1 MEIAPREGASMAKCR
16 YRLAFAA
23 ALWLAPLGAAA
34 ALAQQA
40 AATGVFHGVGVVTA
54 VDPQTGALT
63 LDHDEIKGFM
73 GAMEMMYR
81 VDPGTLSAGIH
92 VGDRIGFDVDAG
104 RETIVSVKRLE
115 PAK

>member
-1 MEIAPREGASMAKCR
+1 MAER
-16 YRLAFAA
+16 RLHVVVVAV
-23 ALWLAPLGAAA
+23 ALWLAAPFALLCVPFVSAQPGATA
-34 ALAQQA
+34 
-40 AATGVFHGVGVVTA
+40 GVFHGAGVVTA
-54 VDPQTGALT
+54 IDPKTGALT

-81 VDPGTLSAGIH
+81 VDPSALSAGLH
-92 VGDRIGFDVDAG
+92 VGDRVGFDIDAG

>member
-1 MEIAPREGASMAKCR
+1 MGECR
-16 YRLAFAA
+16 LHVAVAVS
-23 ALWLAPLGAAA
+23 LWLAPLGAPA
-34 ALAQQA
+34 ALAQPA

-54 VDPQTGALT
+54 IDPQTGALT
-63 LDHDEIKGFM
+63 LDHGEIKGFM

-81 VDPGTLSAGIH
+81 VDPSALSAGLH
-92 VGDRIGFDVDAG
+92 VGNRVGFDIDAG

>member
-1 MEIAPREGASMAKCR
+1 MAECR
-16 YRLAFAA
+16 FHVVAVAV
-23 ALWLAPLGAAA
+23 ALWLAAPLAAPGASA

-40 AATGVFHGVGVVTA
+40 AASGVFHGVGVVTA
-54 VDPQTGALT
+54 IDPKTGALT

-81 VDPGTLSAGIH
+81 VDPSALSAGLH
-92 VGDRIGFDVDAG
+92 VGDRVGFDIDAG